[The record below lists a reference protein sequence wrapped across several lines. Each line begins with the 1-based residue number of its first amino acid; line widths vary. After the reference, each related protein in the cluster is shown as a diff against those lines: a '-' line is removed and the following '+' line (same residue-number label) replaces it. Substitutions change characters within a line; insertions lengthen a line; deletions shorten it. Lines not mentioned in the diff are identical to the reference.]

1 MMRVA
6 FYKHHRTGMA
16 GMFDALIRAVT
27 GGPYSHC
34 ELIFPDGMA
43 YSASIQDGGCR
54 FKQIEFDP
62 ARWDIVAIEVDC
74 LKVEWFCIAEGTCGY
89 DYPGAFR
96 FLVPALP
103 QSKKRWFCSEV
114 CCAAL
119 QAGGLF
125 PGVKAWQVHPNR
137 LHALLTEGD
146 A

>member
-1 MMRVA
+1 MMKVA

-16 GMFDALIRAVT
+16 GLFDAVIRVVT

-34 ELIFPDGMA
+34 ELIFPSGMA
-43 YSASIQDGGCR
+43 YSASIQDGGTR
-54 FKQIEFDP
+54 FKRIEFDP
-62 ARWDIVAIEVDC
+62 ARWDIITLPLDRFASE
-74 LKVEWFCIAEGTCGY
+74 LFCFREHGCGY

-96 FLVPALP
+96 FLVPSIP

-125 PGVKAWQVHPNR
+125 PGVKAWQVHPT
-137 LHALLTEGD
+137 LLYQLLTRGGS
-146 A
+146 